1 MTITIHI
8 GSLAIGFIIGVV
20 LSFIVFCAIFFA
32 DDGLWSMGFYD
43 GWKEGSKYTER
54 KEE

>member
-8 GSLAIGFIIGVV
+8 GSLVFGFIIGAV
-20 LSFIVFCAIFFA
+20 LTLIVFCAIFFA
-32 DDGLWSMGFYD
+32 DDGLWSMGFHE
-43 GWKEGSKYTER
+43 GWKVGSEYAER